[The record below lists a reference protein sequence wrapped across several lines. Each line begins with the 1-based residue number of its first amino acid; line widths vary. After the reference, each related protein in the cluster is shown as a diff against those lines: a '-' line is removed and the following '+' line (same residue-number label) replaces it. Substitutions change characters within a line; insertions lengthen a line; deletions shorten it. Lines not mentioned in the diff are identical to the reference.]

1 MPKNYG
7 NMSMGVDVFTL
18 VHNRIV
24 NVKFTT
30 VLTSGEAVMIEG
42 IPH

>member
-1 MPKNYG
+1 
-7 NMSMGVDVFTL
+7 MSMGVDVFLL

-30 VLTSGEAVMIEG
+30 VLTSGEAVMTEV